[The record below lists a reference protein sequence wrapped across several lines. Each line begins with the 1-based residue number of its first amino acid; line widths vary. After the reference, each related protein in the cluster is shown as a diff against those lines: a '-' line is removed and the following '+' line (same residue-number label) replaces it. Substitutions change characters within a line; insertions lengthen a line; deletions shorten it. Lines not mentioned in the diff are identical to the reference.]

1 MKIRLKIRAKLV
13 FAVLVVTAAIYSI
26 STVYLAKKLKDNS
39 LRDSYEIAN
48 LNAKENANLI
58 RSFINSDM
66 DVSRSMVHIY
76 RDYKSI
82 PQNQRAE
89 WFKQTIKAVAIE
101 NPDFISVWGSW
112 EINAIDSSYKK
123 PHGRYRY
130 TYYRE
135 NDVLKYKEETIDT
148 EGDNTAGGYYK
159 VKVSKVETMIDPYWF
174 SYTTDSKPILE
185 ASTAVPLV
193 YRDNFKG
200 LFGVDIEL
208 SRYQTLI
215 SQIEPIKGSY
225 AMMLSHNG
233 TFVAHPN
240 PELLGKTYSIT
251 FPKEDKE
258 FSISEKI
265 YNGENFSFFFTDSL
279 SNREYYATFA
289 SIPIGKTVNPW
300 SLGLIVPTDVLKM
313 DSEATSRNAF
323 LISIF
328 GLFLLGLI
336 IWFIAYSITKPL
348 ARAKEVLSELA
359 EGRIDINKTL
369 DANTGDEIEDIS
381 GSINI
386 LIEGLSKT
394 SGFANEIGKGNL
406 DAIYH
411 KLSDG
416 DVLGESLVQMR
427 KSLIQAKEQE
437 ESRKIEDEKINWAT
451 QGVAKFSELLR
462 ENNDNMAEFSN
473 TIVSNLVKYINAN
486 IGAMFLVND
495 DKPKDSYFELVASYA
510 YDRRKYLNKRVEL
523 KEGLVGRCAQESET
537 ILLTDIPKDYV
548 HIASG
553 LGDESPSSLLL
564 VPLKLNEKIYGV
576 IELASFNT
584 FDKYIIDFV
593 EKIGESIAATVASIK
608 ISIKTVKLL
617 EESKIKSEELASQE
631 EEMRQNMEELQA
643 TQEEA
648 ARRTAEMESLIN
660 ALNTSS
666 YIIEYDITGK
676 VISVNN
682 AYVTLTNQR
691 ADQII
696 GSHHSDNMLLD
707 ELQMRDYSIF
717 WEDLRSGHV
726 RKETSKVSIGNKV
739 FTFIETYSPIFNENQ
754 QVVKILKIAHNI
766 TDFIDQKEEE
776 SSKR

>member
-1 MKIRLKIRAKLV
+1 MKIRMKIRAKLV
-13 FAVLVVTAAIYSI
+13 LAVLIITSIIYSI
-26 STVYLAKKLKDNS
+26 STVYLVQKLRSSS

-48 LNAKENANLI
+48 LNARENANLI

-66 DVSRSMVHIY
+66 DVSRAIVHFFS
-76 RDYKSI
+76 DYKSI

-89 WFKQTIKAVAIE
+89 SFKRTIKAIAIE
-101 NPDFISVWGSW
+101 NPEFISVWGSW

-123 PHGRYRY
+123 PYGRYRY

-135 NDVLKYKEETIDT
+135 NSVLKYKEETIDT
-148 EGDNTAGGYYK
+148 DGDNTAGGYYK
-159 VKVSKVETMIDPYWF
+159 VKVSKIETMIDPYWF

-185 ASTAVPLV
+185 ASTAVPLI
-193 YRDNFKG
+193 YKDNFKG

-208 SRYQTLI
+208 SRYQTLL

-240 PELLGKTYSIT
+240 DELLGKTFLEFY
-251 FPKEDKE
+251 PKEDKE
-258 FSISEKI
+258 FGISKKI
-265 YNGENFSFFFTDSL
+265 LNGENFSFFFTDSV
-279 SNREYYATFA
+279 SKREYYATFA
-289 SIPIGKTVNPW
+289 SIPIGKTLNPW
-300 SLGLIVPTDVLKM
+300 TLGLVVPTDVLKLE
-313 DSEATSRNAF
+313 SIAASRNA
-323 LISIF
+323 LIISII
-328 GLFLLGLI
+328 GLFFLGVI
-336 IWFIAYSITKPL
+336 IWVIAYSITKPL
-348 ARAKEVLSELA
+348 VRAKEVLSELA
-359 EGRIDINKTL
+359 EGKIDINKTL

-394 SGFANEIGKGNL
+394 SGFANEIGRGNL

-411 KLSDG
+411 KLSDN

-427 KSLIQAKEQE
+427 KSLILAKEQE
-437 ESRKIEDEKINWAT
+437 ESRKVEDEKINWAT

-473 TIVSNLVKYINAN
+473 TIISNLVKYINAN
-486 IGAMFLVND
+486 IGALFLVND
-495 DKPKDSYFELVASYA
+495 DKPKDKFFELVAAYA
-510 YDRRKYLNKRVEL
+510 YDRRKYINKRVEL

-537 ILLTDIPKDYV
+537 ILLTDIPEDYV

-576 IELASFNT
+576 VELASFNV
-584 FDKYIIDFV
+584 FDKYVIDFV

-666 YIIEYDITGK
+666 YIIEYDTSGK
-676 VISVNN
+676 VISVND
-682 AYVTLTNQR
+682 AYTTLTNQR

-726 RKETSKVSIGNKV
+726 RKETSKLSIGSKV
-739 FTFIETYSPIFNENQ
+739 YTFIETYSPIFNENQ
-754 QVVKILKIAHNI
+754 KVVKILKIAHNI
-766 TDFIDQKEEE
+766 TDFIEQKDDD
-776 SSKR
+776 SNKR